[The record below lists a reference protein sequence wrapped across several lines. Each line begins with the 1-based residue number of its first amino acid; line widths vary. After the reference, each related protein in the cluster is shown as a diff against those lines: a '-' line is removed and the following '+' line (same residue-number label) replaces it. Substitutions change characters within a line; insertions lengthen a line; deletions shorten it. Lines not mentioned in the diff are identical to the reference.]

1 MRAYLQLS
9 GLVFALVALGHL
21 LRVLRRW
28 PLRIGGYPLPAL
40 ASLLVAVAAGGMSLW
55 AWRLS
60 SAAPADTAAGSRTG
74 P

>member
-9 GLVFALVALGHL
+9 GLIFFVVALGHL

-28 PLRIGGYPLPAL
+28 PLLIAGYPLPAVGSLVVVVL
-40 ASLLVAVAAGGMSLW
+40 AGAMAFW
-55 AWRLS
+55 AWRLIT
-60 SAAPADTAAGSRTG
+60 PNRPGGR

>member
-9 GLVFALVALGHL
+9 GLIFFVVALGHL

-28 PLRIGGYPLPAL
+28 PLLIAGYPLPAVG
-40 ASLLVAVAAGGMSLW
+40 SLVVVALAGGMAFW
-55 AWRLS
+55 AWRLTS
-60 SAAPADTAAGSRTG
+60 SDQPGGR